1 MSVSPINLINF
12 SNTFPSSTQSVAGAQ
27 SSFSDALKNAVGA
40 VNQSV
45 QSADNM
51 VTGLAN
57 GTSNEDLHNVMIAM
71 QKADV
76 MLKTAVQVRDRVIS
90 AYQDIM
96 RMQV

>member
-1 MSVSPINLINF
+1 MSVSPVNLINF
-12 SNTFPSSTQSVAGAQ
+12 SNPLQSSSQSVAAAQ
-27 SSFSDALKNAVGA
+27 SSFSDALKNAVGT

-71 QKADV
+71 QKADI

-90 AYQDIM
+90 AYQNVM
-96 RMQV
+96 NMQV